1 MAGKGIRFIKAA
13 WDGAKGTLNRTLTV
27 PTVQLAEAG
36 KFAYGNELLPT
47 TDHTATGTI
56 VTLIAGEALVF
67 GDACYFKSDGK
78 MWKVNADVIATS
90 TGLLAVALAT
100 IAAEAAGSFL
110 MEGYIRDDTWAW
122 TVGGGI
128 YLSTTLGGLTQTAPT
143 GADDVVRL
151 AGIAISADV
160 MLFFGT
166 AATYEHDGVLGII
179 KIEGK
184 ELVPGA
190 HGAAKHTDV
199 ARELFIPVGPVY
211 TGGIQAYGG
220 FASIAL
226 DPAADENVKFN
237 FKVPDDFVSF
247 TSLKVLWGA
256 WSGTAGQDWVCDPN
270 ADYAADGEAYGTHT
284 DAPASTT
291 IDTPVLNRLDV
302 TAIGFTL
309 ASLAKGDYVGVNI
322 VRDADNAADTLTGDV
337 CVIGLLLT
345 YVAEQ

>member
-1 MAGKGIRFIKAA
+1 MAGKGTRIIKST
-13 WDGAKGTLNRTLTV
+13 WDGAKGTLLRTLTV

-56 VTLIAGEALVF
+56 VTLTAGENLVF

-128 YLSTTLGGLTQTAPT
+128 YLSTTAGGLTQTAPT

-190 HGAAKHTDV
+190 HGAAKHTNV
-199 ARELFIPVGPVY
+199 TRTLFISATGY
-211 TGGIQAYGG
+211 TDGALATYGNHSG
-220 FASIAL
+220 QKLVDAAL
-226 DPAADENVKFN
+226 KQSNIEFRMPS
-237 FKVPDDFVSF
+237 DFVSF
-247 TSLKVLWGA
+247 TSLKLVWASGA
-256 WSGTAGQDWVCDPN
+256 ASGNMYWSLDAYYASATEGHATHSESSGLGTTATGG
-270 ADYAADGEAYGTHT
+270 ADKINVQTSA
-284 DAPASTT
+284 
-291 IDTPVLNRLDV
+291 
-302 TAIGFTL
+302 TALTL
-309 ASLAKGDYVGVNI
+309 ASVTGADYVGIKVTRDGVN
-322 VRDADNAADTLTGDV
+322 ASDTLTADV
-337 CVIGLLLT
+337 VILGLLLEYT
-345 YVAEQ
+345 AEQ